1 MTESAKRV
9 AVKSEGVE
17 RPSTLAEW
25 RPFETVRRDLDHLI
39 DDLARSLRRM
49 PFDFLGA
56 ATAPSASDSPAWQL
70 APAAD
75 IVNKPTCYQI
85 SAELPGMDEK
95 NIEVK
100 LSDGMLVIRG
110 EKKHEKEEKGE
121 GYYLSERR
129 FGSVERSF
137 RIPPGADTS
146 KIEAILRNGVLTVIL
161 PKTAEAKAEKT
172 ISVQAA

>member
-1 MTESAKRV
+1 MTESGQRV
-9 AVKSEGVE
+9 AVKNEGAE
-17 RPSTLAEW
+17 RPPTSPEW
-25 RPFETVRRDLDHLI
+25 RPFETVRRDIDHLI

-56 ATAPSASDSPAWQL
+56 ATTPFTGIPVWQL

-75 IVNKPTCYQI
+75 ILNKPSCYEI

-100 LSDGMLVIRG
+100 ISDGMLVIKG
-110 EKKHEKEEKGE
+110 EKKQDKEEKGE

-137 RIPPGADTS
+137 RIPTGADTS
-146 KIEAILRNGVLTVIL
+146 KIEAVLRNGVLTVTV
-161 PKTAEAKAEKT
+161 PKTAEAQVEKK